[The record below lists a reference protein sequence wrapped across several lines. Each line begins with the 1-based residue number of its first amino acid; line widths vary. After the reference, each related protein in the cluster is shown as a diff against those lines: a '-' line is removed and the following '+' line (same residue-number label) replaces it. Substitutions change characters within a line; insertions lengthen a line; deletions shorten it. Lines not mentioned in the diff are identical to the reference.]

1 MLRWLFVILAA
12 AAIFFL
18 TYQKLT
24 TNVWGLTA
32 FLCQLLAVIE
42 LAFGLQFVE
51 AGGETFLGSGQA
63 EGGRLFYNYSAP
75 ADDFLSNR
83 SDRYCRTGGNGTA
96 CPG

>member
-1 MLRWLFVILAA
+1 MLDSELKTYPWNPTVKKKACRVFMLRWLFVILAA

-42 LAFGLQFVE
+42 LCF
-51 AGGETFLGSGQA
+51 
-63 EGGRLFYNYSAP
+63 RAP
-75 ADDFLSNR
+75 VCR
-83 SDRYCRTGGNGTA
+83 SRMEQKDIE
-96 CPG
+96 